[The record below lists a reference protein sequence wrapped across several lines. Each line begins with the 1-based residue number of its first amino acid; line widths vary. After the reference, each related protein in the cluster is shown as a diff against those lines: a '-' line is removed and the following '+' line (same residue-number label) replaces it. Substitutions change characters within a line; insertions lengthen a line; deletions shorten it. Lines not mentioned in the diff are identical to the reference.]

1 MANTFG
7 YGAMTNHLGDIQNSK
22 AIIIFG
28 ANPAVN
34 HPVGFQH
41 FLKAKEVNGAKL
53 IVIDPRFTRT
63 AAKADTFV
71 QIRAGTDIAFIYGM
85 LHLIFKNG
93 WEDKSYNDAR
103 TFGIEAIKKEAA
115 KWTPEKTAD
124 VCGITPEQLIEVTR
138 LYAKTKP
145 GTLIWA
151 MGLTQHSIGTGNTR
165 IAPILQL
172 ILGNI
177 GKVGGGT
184 NILRGHDNVQGAT
197 DFGCT
202 SDSLPGYYGLAEG
215 AFKHWSRVWNVDYE
229 WLKSQFD
236 PEMMNKSGF
245 TLSRWW
251 QGVLEE
257 EKIYNGKAGKL
268 RAMFCM
274 GNGLISIAQTNK
286 VREALNNLE
295 LFVMVDPFPHD
306 AIAYTERKDGVYL
319 LPAASQMETSGSV
332 TATNRSAQ
340 WRFQVVKPLYESKPD
355 EEILFEFAKR
365 LGFYDEFTRSMTN
378 IAKKNGRD
386 QFIWPDD
393 ATREINIGMKT
404 IGLSGWTPERLK
416 DHATNWHLFD
426 TVTLQ
431 GKGALKNSYYGLPW
445 PCWNDKHPGSPNLYN
460 NSIPV
465 MQGGMGFRNNFGL
478 EQELFGKK
486 YNMLASKGSVP
497 PKSSQQGG
505 YPEIT
510 ADNIEE
516 LTGKKLT
523 EKEKE
528 IVKGKNWKT
537 DLSMILV
544 NKALE
549 AGLCPYGNAR
559 ARMYVSTWPDKI
571 PMHREPIHTPRPD
584 LIKEYPTYPD
594 KVNQF
599 RVDTKF
605 ASLQKDWTK
614 DFPLQLNTG
623 RIVTHSGQ
631 GIEARV
637 SLALTEINPEMYC
650 QINPNTAAELGIA
663 EGDYVWIHSPEGFKA
678 KVKARLSYSLKEKVV
693 FAPFHWAGVAQGESL
708 AKNYP
713 EGYVPYSIGEAI
725 NGVTNYGYDIIT
737 QIPETKCGLCRIE
750 KA

>member
-41 FLKAKEVNGAKL
+41 FLKAKERNDAKL

-63 AAKADTFV
+63 AAKADLFI
-71 QIRAGTDIAFIYGM
+71 QIRGGTDIAFIYGM
-85 LHLIFKNG
+85 LYLIFKNG
-93 WEDKSYNDAR
+93 WEDKNFINDR
-103 TFGIEAIKKEAA
+103 TFGIEAIKKEAQNYP
-115 KWTPEKTAD
+115 PEVVAD
-124 VCGITPEQLIEVTR
+124 ICGVKKEQLIEVTE
-138 LYAKTKP
+138 LYAKTRP

-172 ILGNI
+172 TLGNM
-177 GKVGGGT
+177 GVSGGGT

-197 DFGCT
+197 DLGCV
-202 SDSLPGYYGLAEG
+202 SDSLPGYYGLSEG
-215 AFKHWSRVWNVDYE
+215 AFKHWSRVWKVDYE
-229 WLKSQFD
+229 WLKAQFD
-236 PEMMNKSGF
+236 PETMNRSGF
-245 TLSRWW
+245 TLARWW

-257 EKIYNGKAGKL
+257 ESIHNGKAGKI
-268 RAMFCM
+268 RALFCM

-286 VREALNNLE
+286 VTQALNNLE
-295 LFVMVDPFPHD
+295 LFVVVDPFPHD
-306 AIAYTERKDGVYL
+306 AIAYTTKKDNVYL
-319 LPAASQMETSGSV
+319 LPAATQMETSGSV

-355 EEILFEFAKR
+355 QEVLFELAKR
-365 LGFYDEFTRSMTN
+365 LGFYEQFTKALGDGKGNFT
-378 IAKKNGRD
+378 
-386 QFIWPDD
+386 WPED
-393 ATREINIGMKT
+393 ATREINLGMKT
-404 IGLSGWTPERLK
+404 IGLSGWSPERLK
-416 DHATNWHLFD
+416 EHTTNWHLFD
-426 TVTLQ
+426 SISLK
-431 GKGALKNSYYGLPW
+431 GKGALQNSFYGLPW
-445 PCWNDKHPGSPNLYN
+445 PCWNEKHPGTPNLYD

-486 YNMLASKGSVP
+486 YNMLAAQGSVP
-497 PKSSQQGG
+497 PRSSQKGG

-528 IVKGKNWKT
+528 LVKGRNWKT
-537 DLSMILV
+537 DLSMTLV

-559 ARMYVSTWPDKI
+559 ARMYVSTWVDKI
-571 PMHREPIHTPRPD
+571 PLHREPIHTPRPD
-584 LIKEYPTYPD
+584 LIAKYPTYDDQPNHWR
-594 KVNQF
+594 VATQF
-599 RVDTKF
+599 K
-605 ASLQKDWTK
+605 SLQKDWVK
-614 DFPLQLNTG
+614 DFPLQLNTA

-631 GIEARV
+631 GIEGRV

-650 QINPNTAAELGIA
+650 QIHPNTAANYGVS
-663 EGDYVWIHSPEGFKA
+663 EGDFVWIHSPEGFKA
-678 KVKARLSYSLKEKVV
+678 KIKVRLSYSVKEEVV
-693 FAPFHWAGVAQGESL
+693 FAPLHWAGVAQGKSL
-708 AKNYP
+708 AENYP
-713 EGYVPYSIGEAI
+713 QGYVPYSIGESI
-725 NGVTNYGYDIIT
+725 NGVTNYGYDIVT

>member
-34 HPVGFQH
+34 HPVGFRH
-41 FLKAKEVNGAKL
+41 FLEAKEKNGAKL

-63 AAKADTFV
+63 AAKADMFI
-71 QIRAGTDIAFIYGM
+71 QIRGGTDIAFIYGM

-93 WEDKSYNDAR
+93 WEDKEFIADR
-103 TFGIEAIKKEAA
+103 TFGIEAIKKEAQNYPP
-115 KWTPEKTAD
+115 KVVAD
-124 VCGITPEQLIEVTR
+124 ICGVTEEQLLAVTK
-138 LYAKTKP
+138 LYARTKP

-172 ILGNI
+172 VLGNM

-197 DFGCT
+197 DLGCL
-202 SDSLPGYYGLAEG
+202 SDSLPGYYGVSEG
-215 AFKHWSRVWNVDYE
+215 AFKHWAKVWQVDYE

-236 PEMMNKSGF
+236 PATMNKSGF
-245 TLSRWW
+245 TLARWW

-257 EKIYNGKAGKL
+257 EKIDNGKAGKL
-268 RAMFCM
+268 RAMVCM

-286 VREALNNLE
+286 VTQALNGLE
-295 LFVMVDPFPHD
+295 LFVMIDPFPHD
-306 AIAYTERKDGVYL
+306 AIAYTEKKDGVYL

-355 EEILFEFAKR
+355 QEILFELSKR
-365 LGFYDEFTRSMTN
+365 LGFYEQLTKALGDGKGNFT
-378 IAKKNGRD
+378 
-386 QFIWPDD
+386 WPED
-393 ATREINIGMKT
+393 ATREIAYGMKT
-404 IGLSGWTPERLK
+404 IGLSGWTPERIK
-416 DHATNWHLFD
+416 DHTTNWHLFD
-426 TVTLQ
+426 SVTLR
-431 GKGALKNSYYGLPW
+431 GKGALKDSYYGLPW
-445 PCWNDKHPGSPNLYN
+445 PCWNEKHPGSPNLYDD
-460 NSIPV
+460 SIPV
-465 MQGGMGFRNNFGL
+465 AQGGMGFRNNFGL

-486 YNMLASKGSVP
+486 YNMLSSNTL
-497 PKSSQQGG
+497 PKSAHKRG

-516 LTGKKLT
+516 LTGKKLSA
-523 EKEKE
+523 KEKE
-528 IVKGKNWKT
+528 LVKGKNWKT
-537 DLSMILV
+537 DLSMTLV

-559 ARMYVSTWPDKI
+559 ARMYVNTWIDKI
-571 PMHREPIHTPRPD
+571 PLHREPIHTPRPD
-584 LIKEYPTYPD
+584 LIAQYPTYEDQP
-594 KVNQF
+594 NHW
-599 RVDTKF
+599 RVETKF
-605 ASLQKDWTK
+605 KSLQKDWTK
-614 DFPLQLNTG
+614 DFPLQLNTA

-637 SLALTEINPEMYC
+637 SLALSEINPEMYC
-650 QINPNTAAELGIA
+650 QIHPNTAANYGIG
-663 EGDYVWIHSPEGFKA
+663 EGDFVWIHSPEGFKA
-678 KVKARLSYSLKEKVV
+678 KVKARLSYSLKENVI
-693 FAPFHWAGVAQGESL
+693 FAPFHWAGVAQGKSL
-708 AKNYP
+708 EANYP
-713 EGYVPYSIGEAI
+713 QGYVPYSIGESI
-725 NGVTNYGYDIIT
+725 NGVTNYGYDIVT

>member
-1 MANTFG
+1 
-7 YGAMTNHLGDIQNSK
+7 MTNHLGDIQHSK

-41 FLKAKEVNGAKL
+41 FLKAKERNGAKL

-63 AAKADTFV
+63 AAKADMFI
-71 QIRAGTDIAFIYGM
+71 QIRGGTDIAFIYGM
-85 LHLIFKNG
+85 LNLIFKNK
-93 WEDKSYNDAR
+93 WEDQSFIADR
-103 TFGIEAIKKEAA
+103 TFGIEAIKEEAKKYPPSVVA
-115 KWTPEKTAD
+115 DICGVTEK
-124 VCGITPEQLIEVTR
+124 QLMEVTK
-138 LYAKTKP
+138 LYAHTRP
-145 GTLIWA
+145 GTLVWA

-172 ILGNI
+172 VLGNM
-177 GKVGGGT
+177 GRSGGGT

-197 DFGCT
+197 DLGCL
-202 SDSLPGYYGLAEG
+202 SDSLPGYYGLSEG
-215 AFKHWSRVWNVDYE
+215 AFKHWAKVWQVDYE

-236 PEMMNKSGF
+236 PATMNKAGF

-251 QGVLEE
+251 QGVLQEE
-257 EKIYNGKAGKL
+257 EIHNGKSGKIRGL
-268 RAMFCM
+268 FCL
-274 GNGLISIAQTNK
+274 GNGLISTAQTNK
-286 VREALNNLE
+286 VAQALNELE
-295 LFVMVDPFPHD
+295 LFVVVDPFPHD
-306 AIAYTERKDGVYL
+306 AIAYTQKSDGVYL

-332 TATNRSAQ
+332 TATNRSGQ

-355 EEILFEFAKR
+355 EEILFELAKR
-365 LGFYDEFTRSMTN
+365 LGFYEEFTRALGDGKGN
-378 IAKKNGRD
+378 
-386 QFIWPDD
+386 FVWPDD
-393 ATREINIGMKT
+393 ATREINYGMKT

-416 DHATNWHLFD
+416 EHTLNWHLFD
-426 TVTLQ
+426 SVTL
-431 GKGALKNSYYGLPW
+431 KGRGPLQDSFYGLPW
-445 PCWNDKHPGSPNLYN
+445 PCWNEKHPGTPNLYN
-460 NSIPV
+460 ISIPV

-478 EQELFGKK
+478 EQELDGKK
-486 YNMLASKGSVP
+486 YNMLASQGSVP
-497 PKSSQQGG
+497 PKSSQKGG

-523 EKEKE
+523 AKEKE

-537 DLSMILV
+537 DLSMTLV

-559 ARMYVSTWPDKI
+559 ARMYVSTWVDKI
-571 PMHREPIHTPRPD
+571 PLHREPIHTPRPD
-584 LIKEYPTYPD
+584 LIAKYPTYPD
-594 KVNQF
+594 QPNQF
-599 RVDTKF
+599 RVATKF

-614 DFPLQLNTG
+614 EFPLQLNTA

-650 QINPNTAAELGIA
+650 QIHPNTAGNYGVN
-663 EGDYVWIHSPEGFKA
+663 EGDFVWIHSPEGFKA
-678 KVKARLSYSLKEKVV
+678 KVKVRLSYSVKENVV
-693 FAPFHWAGVAQGESL
+693 FAPFHWAGVMQGESL
-708 AKNYP
+708 EAYYP
-713 EGYVPYSIGEAI
+713 QGYVPYSIGESI
-725 NGVTNYGYDIIT
+725 NGVTNYGYDIVT
-737 QIPETKCGLCRIE
+737 QIPETKCGLCRIQ

>member
-41 FLKAKEVNGAKL
+41 FLKAKERNGAKI

-63 AAKADTFV
+63 AAKADLFI
-71 QIRAGTDIAFIYGM
+71 QIRGGTDIAFIYGM
-85 LHLIFKNG
+85 LYLIFKNG
-93 WEDKSYNDAR
+93 WEDKNFINER
-103 TFGIEAIKKEAA
+103 TFGIEAIRKEAQNYP
-115 KWTPEKTAD
+115 PEVVAD
-124 VCGITPEQLIEVTR
+124 ICGVKKEQLIEVTE
-138 LYAKTKP
+138 LYVKTKP

-172 ILGNI
+172 VLGNMGI
-177 GKVGGGT
+177 SGGGT

-197 DFGCT
+197 DLGCA
-202 SDSLPGYYGLAEG
+202 SDSLPGYYGLSEG
-215 AFKHWSRVWNVDYE
+215 AFKHWARVWKVDYE
-229 WLKSQFD
+229 WLKAQFD
-236 PEMMNKSGF
+236 PETMNTSGF
-245 TLSRWW
+245 TLARWW

-257 EKIYNGKAGKL
+257 ETIHNGKAGKI
-268 RAMFCM
+268 RALFCM

-286 VREALNNLE
+286 VTQALNELE
-295 LFVMVDPFPHD
+295 LFVVVDPFPHD
-306 AIAYTERKDGVYL
+306 AIAYTAKKDGVYL
-319 LPAASQMETSGSV
+319 LPAATQMETSGSV

-355 EEILFEFAKR
+355 QEVLFELAKR
-365 LGFYDEFTRSMTN
+365 LGFYEEFTKALGDGKGN
-378 IAKKNGRD
+378 
-386 QFIWPDD
+386 FIWPED
-393 ATREINIGMKT
+393 ATREINLGMKT

-416 DHATNWHLFD
+416 EHTTNWHLFD
-426 TVTLQ
+426 SISLK
-431 GKGALKNSYYGLPW
+431 GRGALQDSFYGLPW
-445 PCWNDKHPGSPNLYN
+445 PCWSEKHPGTPNLYDT
-460 NSIPV
+460 SVPV

-486 YNMLASKGSVP
+486 YNMLAARGSVP
-497 PKSSQQGG
+497 PKSSQKGG

-516 LTGKKLT
+516 LTGQKLT

-528 IVKGKNWKT
+528 LVKGKNWKT
-537 DLSMILV
+537 DLSMTLV
-544 NKALE
+544 HKALQ

-559 ARMYVSTWPDKI
+559 ARMYVNTWVDKI
-571 PMHREPIHTPRPD
+571 PLHREPIHTPRPD
-584 LIKEYPTYPD
+584 LISKYPTYDDQP
-594 KVNQF
+594 NHW
-599 RVDTKF
+599 RVATKYK
-605 ASLQKDWTK
+605 SLQKDWMK
-614 DFPLQLNTG
+614 DFPLQLNTA

-631 GIEARV
+631 GIEGRV

-650 QINPNTAAELGIA
+650 QIHPNTAANYGVG
-663 EGDYVWIHSPEGFKA
+663 EGDFVWIHSPEGFKA
-678 KVKARLSYSLKEKVV
+678 KIKVRLSYSVKEEVV
-693 FAPFHWAGVAQGESL
+693 FAPLHWAGVMQGKSL
-708 AKNYP
+708 AENYP
-713 EGYVPYSIGEAI
+713 QGYVPYSIGESI
-725 NGVTNYGYDIIT
+725 NGVTNYGYDIVT